1 MTGILQML
9 MAYQATASSGSLD
22 TTAFTADDLI
32 NGGASEAY
40 CDFNTDGSATL
51 VGNLSTSPASPR
63 WWSVSSPPATWMSYT
78 STGTGTITGGLVAG
92 TRYQLNAT
100 RKLGNQRTTLGVASR
115 IFTITFFDAS
125 TGGTTLGTK
134 TFTATAEFAQ
144 EII

>member
-1 MTGILQML
+1 MTGVLQML

-22 TTAFTADDLI
+22 TTAFTADDLV
-32 NGGASEAY
+32 NGGTSEAY
-40 CDFNTDGSATL
+40 AEFNVDGSAQL
-51 VGNLSTSPASPR
+51 VGNQSTSPASPR
-63 WWSVSSPPATWMSYT
+63 WWTTSSPPATWMSYS

-134 TFTATAEFAQ
+134 TFTATAEFA
-144 EII
+144 